1 MPLRIACDLDG
12 TLADMDAA
20 LQREARALFGPEAA
34 VGDLTDAQRRR
45 LWIRV
50 GEIEDFWLTLDEIE
64 PGAVGR
70 LGELA
75 SEYGWEVLFVT
86 QRPASAGQAVQRQSQ
101 RWLQAHGFELPSV
114 YVVIGS
120 RGPLAATLALD
131 AVLDDR
137 PDNCVDIVTDSDARA
152 LLVWRRDPASIP
164 PGTSQLGIEPVSSIA
179 EALAILQQM
188 SDRANQPLG
197 LVRRVRAAFGL

>member
-20 LQREARALFGPEAA
+20 LQREARALFGAEAT
-34 VGDLTDAQRRR
+34 VGDLTDAQSRR

-50 GEIEDFWLTLDEIE
+50 GEIEDFWVTLDEIE
-64 PGAVGR
+64 PGAVAR
-70 LGELA
+70 LAAFAAL
-75 SEYGWEVLFVT
+75 YGWEVLFVT
-86 QRPASAGQAVQRQSQ
+86 QRPASAGETVQRQSQ

-114 YVVIGS
+114 YVLGGS
-120 RGPLAATLALD
+120 RGPVAEALALD

-137 PDNCVDIVTDSDARA
+137 PDNCVDIVTDSKARA

-164 PGTSQLGIEPVSSIA
+164 PGTSQLGIEPVCSMA

-188 SDRANQPLG
+188 SVRADQPRG